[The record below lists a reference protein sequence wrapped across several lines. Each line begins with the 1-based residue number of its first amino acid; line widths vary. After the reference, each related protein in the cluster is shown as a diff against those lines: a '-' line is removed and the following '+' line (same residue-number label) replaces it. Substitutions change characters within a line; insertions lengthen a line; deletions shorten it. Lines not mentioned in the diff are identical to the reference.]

1 MYLATLT
8 GLALDEFAERGRIVF
23 LPRIDTM
30 TGFFFRRPSR
40 LAEGS

>member
-8 GLALDEFAERGRIVF
+8 GLAAEEFAERGRIEF

-30 TGFFFRRPSR
+30 AGFFSD
-40 LAEGS
+40 AQAA